1 MIYMKNLV
9 TIFSFLTLVF
19 ACNSVKKSIT
29 STESE
34 IEVVGI
40 EEGFAESNPC
50 AINYK
55 GGNNFSIS
63 FYSEGAGINY
73 SSKMK
78 LDSIIT
84 RFNSDNSD
92 PISNTIEP
100 WGREGELDYKFLSDS
115 SGYNTFLSFKKKICF
130 EMGNDS
136 LVRFKEL

>member
-19 ACNSVKKSIT
+19 ACNSVKESIT
-29 STESE
+29 STEPV

-40 EEGFAESNPC
+40 EEVFAETNPC
-50 AINYK
+50 EISYK
-55 GGNNFSIS
+55 GGNNFSVS

-115 SGYNTFLSFKKKICF
+115 SKNNTFLSFKKKICF
-130 EMGNDS
+130 EMGNDY